1 MNYYKELF
9 YHCFRSIFNHFD
21 KPYCS
26 KWDMFLGDL
35 LNNCEEV
42 TFKENHLCSNEV
54 LTVDFKYKGKIYT
67 VWTGNSFY
75 GSGSIYQLDGKP
87 VEDSLQKRASFNNTF
102 RLLQMVYDYN
112 TNKRLLKKEKFEQD
126 LYGTQNDKRV

>member
-9 YHCFRSIFNHFD
+9 YHCFRSIFNHFNN
-21 KPYCS
+21 PYCS

-42 TFKENHLCSNEV
+42 TFKENRLCSDEV
-54 LTVDFKYKGKIYT
+54 LTVDFKYKGKMYT
-67 VWTGNSFY
+67 VWTGNGFY
-75 GSGSIYQLDGKP
+75 GAGSIYQLDGKH
-87 VEDSLQKRASFNNTF
+87 VEDFLQKRSSFNNTF

-112 TNKRLLKKEKFEQD
+112 TNKEVLKKEKFEQD
-126 LYGTQNDKRV
+126 LYGE